1 MYTFRGCESHDFCI
15 CHSTFV
21 TFEHSLR
28 MKKEK
33 LKKKIFERRKKK
45 EGIEKE
51 KIQIQISHLG
61 KEAGV
66 GRNKTWKQY

>member
-1 MYTFRGCESHDFCI
+1 
-15 CHSTFV
+15 
-21 TFEHSLR
+21 

-33 LKKKIFERRKKK
+33 LNFFFERTKKD

-51 KIQIQISHLG
+51 KIQISHLG

-66 GRNKTWKQY
+66 GHNKTWKQY